1 MTRTGD
7 FHELP
12 MLLLCFG
19 MVALAFLVVAVAC
32 TLWSEHRSI
41 AKPAKR
47 PIVVRLLGVAAVLG
61 LFLAVGL
68 LLAFGAEW
76 LTIAVFGQP
85 TRLVPLLGAALGI
98 ALSSLAI
105 QAATN
110 AGRLVLGLATQPLRW
125 SAFQPR
131 AGEPGSAGSV
141 PGKPALEGAP
151 SATPWFAAMEYYALI
166 LNRTYKVFV
175 DKGVLCGAKVGGAVS
190 NPRRPTPQMLDQA
203 YWVATRSA
211 LLYDHVDVTSAAFL
225 KMNASNFQLRGDEIA
240 RIEYRP
246 GRKWG
251 MGNVPHSGRL
261 LVHLKSGCRRELILL
276 GEQDGDA
283 LQARLQL
290 VVTGSVTAASTMS
303 GLPQRAPV

>member
-12 MLLLCFG
+12 MLLLWFG
-19 MVALAFLVVAVAC
+19 LMALAFLVVAVAC
-32 TLWSEHRSI
+32 ALWSEHRSI

-61 LFLAVGL
+61 LFLALGL

-76 LTIAVFGQP
+76 LTIAVSGQP
-85 TRLVPLLGAALGI
+85 MRLVPLLGATLGI

-105 QAATN
+105 QAASN
-110 AGRLVLGLATQPLRW
+110 AGRLAFGLPIQPLRW
-125 SAFQPR
+125 WAFQPR
-131 AGEPGSAGSV
+131 AGEPGSGESV

-151 SATPWFAAMEYYALI
+151 GTTPWFAAMEYHALI

-190 NPRRPTPQMLDQA
+190 NPRQPTPQMLDQA

-211 LLYDHVDVTSAAFL
+211 LLYDHVDVNSAAFL

-261 LVHLKSGCRRELILL
+261 LVRLKSGGSRELILL

-283 LQARLQL
+283 LRAGLQL
-290 VVTGSVTAASTMS
+290 VVIGSMTPANTMS
-303 GLPQRAPV
+303 SLPQQALV